1 VAVVLSKHCLLLITA
16 VFLGCSG
23 NRHIRTYPVAG
34 KVIFRDGKPAKG
46 VTVKFRTSDR
56 TPPYIAIAK
65 ADDNGV
71 FSLNAPDGENVAVVV
86 PFFPR
91 DADKL
96 TLAER
101 ERVMNS
107 IDPSFLEYE
116 KSPLK
121 FAVTTDPSK
130 NQFELRIWPPGR

>member
-1 VAVVLSKHCLLLITA
+1 VLSKHLVLLITA
-16 VFLGCSG
+16 MFLGCSG
-23 NRHIRTYPVAG
+23 STHSPTYPVAG

-46 VTVKFRTSDR
+46 VTVKFRLSDR
-56 TPPYIAIAK
+56 TPPFIAIGK
-65 ADDNGV
+65 ADDNGD
-71 FSLNAPDGENVAVVV
+71 FKLNAAEGENVAVVV

-91 DADKL
+91 DADEL

-107 IDPSFLEYE
+107 IDPMFLEYQ

-121 FAVTTDPSK
+121 FAVTNDPSK
-130 NQFELRIWPPGR
+130 NQFELKIWPASR